1 MKIEQNDKSIL
12 FSETAIPD
20 IFFTEYLSAAPGD
33 YVKVYIYVYFIAR
46 YNKDIKI
53 NDLSKKLELPLKTI
67 QDALKYWE
75 DNELLLKKNQGY
87 ILRNIQEIELNK
99 VYKPKVSL
107 SAEDISKVQKNEKR
121 AKAIETINNDFFQGV
136 MSPSWYGDIDLWF
149 NKYGFDEEVMIA
161 LFNYCYEKSAL
172 HRSYVE
178 TVAQAWNGAK
188 IQTFSDLDSYSQKQE
203 KFFSLKK
210 QITKKLRLNH
220 NLTEYEDAFIEKWYV
235 SYNYDMDVIDLA
247 LKKASMKGAVNFQY
261 IDKIITDWN
270 EHDLKTVN
278 QITQYDEAK
287 KFTTTQT
294 KPTPNKTAIP
304 KANFKSRQYDNLNN
318 FYSNV

>member
-1 MKIEQNDKSIL
+1 M
-12 FSETAIPD
+12 
-20 IFFTEYLSAAPGD
+20 
-33 YVKVYIYVYFIAR
+33 
-46 YNKDIKI
+46 
-53 NDLSKKLELPLKTI
+53 
-67 QDALKYWE
+67 
-75 DNELLLKKNQGY
+75 LKKNQGY

-178 TVAQAWNGAK
+178 TVAQAWNGAN

-294 KPTPNKTAIP
+294 KTSPSKTAIP

>member
-188 IQTFSDLDSYSQKQE
+188 IQTNE
-203 KFFSLKK
+203 IPH
-210 QITKKLRLNH
+210 ITKKLRLNH

-294 KPTPNKTAIP
+294 KTSPSKTAIP

>member
-1 MKIEQNDKSIL
+1 MKIEQNDKSII

-33 YVKVYIYVYFIAR
+33 YVKVYIYVYFISR

-75 DNELLLKKNQGY
+75 DNDLLLKKNQGY
-87 ILRNIQEIELNK
+87 ILRSIQEIELNK

-107 SAEDISKVQKNEKR
+107 SPEDIAKVQKNEKR

-161 LFNYCYEKSAL
+161 LFSYCYDKSAL

-178 TVAQAWNGAK
+178 TVAQAWNGAH
-188 IQTFSDLDSYSQKQE
+188 IQTFADLDNYSQKQE
-203 KFFSLKK
+203 KIFSLKK

-220 NLTEYEDAFIEKWYV
+220 NLTEYEDAYIQKWYV
-235 SYNYDMDVIDLA
+235 SYNYDMDIIDLA

-261 IDKIITDWN
+261 IDKIISDWN
-270 EHDLKTVN
+270 EHDLKTVS
-278 QITQYDEAK
+278 QINQYDAAK
-287 KFTTTQT
+287 KFTNTQT
-294 KPTPNKTAIP
+294 KSAPTKTVP